1 MSKNILCF
9 GDSNTYGLIPGG
21 IGRYDR
27 NTRWTGLLQKKL
39 GDDYYIIE
47 AGCSGRTTVHDDVY
61 RLYKNGSKAL
71 PQIIQDNSPIDM
83 IILMLGTND
92 LKKVYKPTPE
102 KLGNG
107 IETLINII
115 EDNIDFNLGK
125 KMDMLII
132 SPLHLEDNVWKEKL
146 DEDFDE
152 TSVLVSRNLTEVYR
166 NIAKKHNSYF
176 IDASSVTK
184 VSNKDAE
191 HLNEEGHK
199 KLADSIY
206 SFLKDIQY

>member
-1 MSKNILCF
+1 
-9 GDSNTYGLIPGG
+9 
-21 IGRYDR
+21 
-27 NTRWTGLLQKKL
+27 
-39 GDDYYIIE
+39 
-47 AGCSGRTTVHDDVY
+47 
-61 RLYKNGSKAL
+61 
-71 PQIIQDNSPIDM
+71 
-83 IILMLGTND
+83 
-92 LKKVYKPTPE
+92 
-102 KLGNG
+102 
-107 IETLINII
+107 
-115 EDNIDFNLGK
+115 
-125 KMDMLII
+125 MLII

-176 IDASSVTK
+176 MDASSVTK